1 MKRLVID
8 LGHGWNDPGAIGLN
22 KTYESNIV
30 LVIGKELDKLLKNYD
45 LEVKFTRL
53 SDTYLSLSE
62 RVKIANDFK
71 ADYFLSIQMNNQSHI
86 FEFFLATLVYLRGTE
101 IWQYS
106 NKNDK
111 LNKFS
116 NKLCKD
122 ISNIFN
128 IRNRGVKFNQ
138 NFFVLKNT
146 NMPSALIEVDFIS
159 NIDAEK
165 DLNIS
170 DNIKAIALVI
180 KGNLLD
186 LFGLD
191 KCINDSLYRVCIGS
205 YKDKNNAINQV
216 KLAKDKGFTD
226 AYIMW
231 YWFTL
236 INLVMV

>member
-1 MKRLVID
+1 MKKLVID
-8 LGHGWNDPGAIGLN
+8 LGHGGNDPGAIGLN

-30 LVIGKELDKLLKNYD
+30 LAIGKELDKLLKNYD

-71 ADYFLSIQMNNQSHI
+71 ADYFLSIHI
-86 FEFFLATLVYLRGTE
+86 NSSTDKSVRGTE

-106 NKNDK
+106 NKNNK

-128 IRNRGVKFNQ
+128 IRNRGVKFSQ

-170 DNIKAIALVI
+170 DNIKAIALAI
-180 KGNLLD
+180 KDNLLD

-191 KCINDSLYRVCIGS
+191 KDTNNSLYRVCIGS

-226 AYIMW
+226 AYI
-231 YWFTL
+231 
-236 INLVMV
+236 I

>member
-1 MKRLVID
+1 MKKLVID
-8 LGHGWNDPGAIGLN
+8 LGHGGNDPGAVGLN
-22 KTYESNIV
+22 RTYESNIV
-30 LVIGKELDKLLKNYD
+30 LAIGKELDKLLKNYD
-45 LEVKFTRL
+45 IEVKFTRL

-62 RVKIANDFK
+62 RVKIANNFK
-71 ADYFLSIQMNNQSHI
+71 ADYFLSIHI
-86 FEFFLATLVYLRGTE
+86 NSATDKSVRGTE

-106 NKNDK
+106 NKNNK

-128 IRNRGVKFNQ
+128 IRNRGVKFSQ

-170 DNIKAIALVI
+170 DNIKAIALAI
-180 KGNLLD
+180 KDNLLD

-191 KCINDSLYRVCIGS
+191 KDTNNSLYRVCIGS

-231 YWFTL
+231 YW
-236 INLVMV
+236 